1 MDPRVIALHDEALQL
16 RPDEASHDESLCP
29 ICVDWSLDESG
40 VPACFDR
47 LDEAQRQLPFGD
59 VEYADPGFLED
70 GVRRYPLDSEAH
82 IQAVA
87 ALLEREDMGARYSS
101 DELKQMRQ
109 RTQSAEKQIGAKSH
123 EAASDQEVEEGGTTP
138 VSDTITQETHE
149 ALLAK
154 AVEDAIR
161 DAKAEVATLTEKVA
175 DLTGRVEVAEARVG
189 ELEEANEQAN
199 GELDQAQVQLKAA
212 TEERDQLKADIA
224 KRDEQAQ
231 IDELARARAEQVRNL
246 NLFPEDYIG
255 EKAQVWAGVAEED
268 WADRIEEW
276 KKAKGDGAT
285 TAPTSLPSDQ
295 ASAMSGTGDE
305 VPSTETSTRR
315 AVLGLD

>member
-16 RPDEASHDESLCP
+16 RPDDASHDGSLCP

-47 LDEAQRQLPFGD
+47 LDEAQRHIPFGD
-59 VEYADPGFLED
+59 VEYADPGYLND
-70 GVRRYPLDSEAH
+70 GVRRYPLDSETH
-82 IQAVA
+82 IHAVA
-87 ALLEREDMGARYSS
+87 SLLEQEDVSARYSS

-109 RTQSAEKQIGAKSH
+109 RTQSAMKQIGAKSH
-123 EAASDQEVEEGGTTP
+123 EAASDQEGEEGGTTP

-154 AVEDAIR
+154 AVDDATR
-161 DAKAEVATLTEKVA
+161 DARAEIATLTDKVA
-175 DLTGRVEVAEARVG
+175 ELTGQVEVAEARVV
-189 ELEEANEQAN
+189 ELEEANEQVN

-212 TEERDQLKADIA
+212 TEERDQLKSDIA
-224 KRDEQAQ
+224 RRDEQAQ

-246 NLFPEDYIG
+246 DLFPEEYVT
-255 EKAQVWAGVAEED
+255 EKAQSWAGVPEED

-276 KKAKGDGAT
+276 KKAKGDG
-285 TAPTSLPSDQ
+285 TAAPSSLPSDQ
-295 ASAMSGTGDE
+295 ASAMSGSSDE
-305 VPSTETSTRR
+305 TPATKKTSSRR